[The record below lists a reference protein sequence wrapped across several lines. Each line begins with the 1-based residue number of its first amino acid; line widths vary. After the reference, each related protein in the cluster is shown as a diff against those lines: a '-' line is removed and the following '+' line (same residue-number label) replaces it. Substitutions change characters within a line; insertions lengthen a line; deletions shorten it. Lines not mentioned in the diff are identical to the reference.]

1 MRMLCSYE
9 YLLVMER
16 IAVKEI
22 GQNNA
27 HAIVLP
33 LPTPIIIESSTKS
46 STAFRAAAPVS
57 LILIIWEFVKMFALN
72 FVYVTHV
79 KSAATVLRFPISKEI
94 FASVDD
100 AETLIDIDGN
110 WLVILCC
117 KNADAGADGRMKLL
131 FDTALASIPAGQLL
145 IKISS
150 TVHLDEFGH
159 SEK

>member
-1 MRMLCSYE
+1 MS
-9 YLLVMER
+9 
-16 IAVKEI
+16 ID
-22 GQNNA
+22 G
-27 HAIVLP
+27 
-33 LPTPIIIESSTKS
+33 
-46 STAFRAAAPVS
+46 
-57 LILIIWEFVKMFALN
+57 FALRHRWRQ
-72 FVYVTHV
+72 FHRGE
-79 KSAATVLRFPISKEI
+79 SA
-94 FASVDD
+94 ASVDD